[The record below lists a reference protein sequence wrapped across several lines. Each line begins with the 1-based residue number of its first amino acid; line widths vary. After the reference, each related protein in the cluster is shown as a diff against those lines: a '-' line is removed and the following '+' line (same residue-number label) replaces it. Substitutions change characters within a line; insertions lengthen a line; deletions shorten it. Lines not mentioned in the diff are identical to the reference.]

1 MFYIATDEE
10 IKQGKTTDIY
20 FDRAVQVI
28 KEKKVDRWVKA
39 EFRAKK
45 LPKNY
50 KWAALGGVE
59 EALTLLEGKNVNVR
73 ILDEGTLFAAYDP
86 VMEIEG
92 MYTDF
97 SVYETALLGF
107 LCEASGITTKSARIR
122 KVADEK
128 TVLSFGTRRMHP
140 TIAPMI
146 ERAAYIGGCD
156 GFSVSLAG
164 EKMGKKA
171 SGTMPHALILVFGDT
186 VEAVKAFDEVI
197 EKDVPRVALIDTY
210 NDEKFETLRVAEA
223 LKERLNGV
231 RLDTPSSRRGS
242 MREILKET
250 RWELNL
256 RGYNHVKLY
265 VSGGLDEEKIK
276 DIMEYA
282 DGFGVGTSISNAPTV
297 DFSMDIM
304 EIEGKPIAKKGKKSG
319 SKSLLRCDRCLN
331 SKVVPFTEKRETC
344 FCGGM
349 MEDLLKPAIKEGKLI
364 KTHPPVDEIRNYVL
378 KQLKRY
384 DIE

>member
-1 MFYIATDEE
+1 MFYTATDEE

-20 FDRAVQVI
+20 FDRTVQVI
-28 KEKKVDRWVKA
+28 KEKKVDKWVKA

-59 EALTLLEGKNVNVR
+59 EALTLLEGKNINVR

-156 GFSVSLAG
+156 GFSVTLAG
-164 EKMGKKA
+164 EKIGKKA
-171 SGTMPHALILVFGDT
+171 SGTMPHSLILVFGDT
-186 VEAVKAFDEVI
+186 VKAVKAFDEVI
-197 EKDVPRVALIDTY
+197 EKDVPRIALIDTF

-250 RWELNL
+250 RWELDL
-256 RGYNHVKLY
+256 RGYNHVKLF
-265 VSGGLDEEKIK
+265 VSGGLDEENIK

-282 DGFGVGTSISNAPTV
+282 DGFGVGTSISNAPTI
-297 DFSMDIM
+297 DFAMDIM
-304 EIEGKPIAKKGKKSG
+304 EIEGKPVAKKGKKSG
-319 SKSLLRCDRCLN
+319 PKSLLRCDRCLN
-331 SKVVPFTEKRETC
+331 SKVVPFTEKEETC
-344 FCGGM
+344 FCGGTM
-349 MEDLLKPAIKEGKLI
+349 KNILKPVIKEGKLI
-364 KTHPPVDEIRNYVL
+364 KVYPPVDEIRNYVL
-378 KQLKRY
+378 KQLKHY
-384 DIE
+384 DTE

>member
-164 EKMGKKA
+164 EKMRKKA

-210 NDEKFETLRVAEA
+210 NDEKFETLRVVEA

>member
-282 DGFGVGTSISNAPTV
+282 DGFGVGTSISNAPTI

-364 KTHPPVDEIRNYVL
+364 KAHPPVDEIRNYVL

>member
-1 MFYIATDEE
+1 MFYTATDEE
-10 IKQGKTTDIY
+10 IEQGKTTDVY
-20 FDRAVQVI
+20 FDRAVQII
-28 KEKKVDRWVKA
+28 KEKKVDKWVKA

-50 KWAALGGVE
+50 KWAVLGGVE

-73 ILDEGTLFAAYDP
+73 ILDEGTLFTAYDP

-156 GFSVSLAG
+156 GFSVTLAG

-197 EKDVPRVALIDTY
+197 EKDVPRIALIDTY

-256 RGYNHVKLY
+256 RGYNHVRLY

-319 SKSLLRCDRCLN
+319 SKSLLRCNRCLN
-331 SKVVPFTEKRETC
+331 SKVVPFTKQGETC
-344 FCGGM
+344 FCGGGM
-349 MEDLLKPAIKEGKLI
+349 KDLLKPAIKEGKLI

-378 KQLKRY
+378 KQLKHY

>member
-20 FDRAVQVI
+20 FERAAQVI
-28 KEKKVDRWVKA
+28 KEKKADKRVKT

-45 LPKNY
+45 LPKNC
-50 KWAALGGVE
+50 KWAVLGGVE

-73 ILDEGTLFAAYDP
+73 TLDEGTLFTSYDP

-97 SVYETALLGF
+97 SVYETAMLGF

-122 KVADEK
+122 KIADEK
-128 TVLSFGTRRMHP
+128 TVLSFGARRMHP

-146 ERAAYIGGCD
+146 ERAAYIGGCN
-156 GFSVSLAG
+156 GFSVTLAG
-164 EKMGKKA
+164 EKIGKKA
-171 SGTMPHALILVFGDT
+171 SGTMPHALVLIFGDT
-186 VEAVKAFDEVI
+186 IKAAKAFDEVI
-197 EKDVPRVALIDTY
+197 EKDVPRIALIDTY
-210 NDEKFETLRVAEA
+210 NDEKFETLRAAEA
-223 LKERLNGV
+223 LKKRLNGV
-231 RLDTPSSRRGS
+231 RLDTPSSRRGN

-250 RWELNL
+250 RWELDL

-265 VSGGLDEEKIK
+265 VSGGLDEKEIK

-282 DGFGVGTSISNAPTV
+282 DGFGVGTSISNAPTI
-297 DFSMDIM
+297 DFAMDIM
-304 EIEGKPIAKKGKKSG
+304 EIEGKPVAKKGKKSG
-319 SKSLLRCDRCLN
+319 SKSLLRCDRCFN
-331 SKVVPFTEKRETC
+331 SKVVPFTKKEETC
-344 FCGGM
+344 FCGETM
-349 MEDLLKPAIKEGKLI
+349 KDILKPAIKEGKLI
-364 KTHPPVDEIRNYVL
+364 RTHPPVDEIRNYVL
-378 KQLKRY
+378 KQLKHY

>member
-1 MFYIATDEE
+1 MFYTATEEE

-20 FDRAVQVI
+20 FDRAVQII
-28 KEKKVDRWVKA
+28 KEKKADKWVKA

-50 KWAALGGVE
+50 KWAVLGGVE
-59 EALTLLEGKNVNVR
+59 EALTLLENKNVNVR
-73 ILDEGTLFAAYDP
+73 TLNEGTLFTSYDP
-86 VMEIEG
+86 VIEIEG

-122 KVADEK
+122 KTADEK

-156 GFSVSLAG
+156 GFSVILAG
-164 EKMGKKA
+164 EKIGKKA
-171 SGTMPHALILVFGDT
+171 SGTMPHALMLVFGDT

-197 EKDVPRVALIDTY
+197 EKDVPRIALIDTY

-231 RLDTPSSRRGS
+231 RLDTPSSRRGN

-250 RWELNL
+250 RWELDL

-265 VSGGLDEEKIK
+265 VSGGLDEEEIK

-282 DGFGVGTSISNAPTV
+282 DGFGVGTSISNAPTI
-297 DFSMDIM
+297 DFAMDII

-331 SKVVPFTEKRETC
+331 SKVVPFTKQRETC

-364 KTHPPVDEIRNYVL
+364 KTHPPVDEIRNYVS
-378 KQLKRY
+378 KQLKHY

>member
-282 DGFGVGTSISNAPTV
+282 DGFGVGTSISNAPTI